1 MLPDKRKLYPKK
13 FHLLTSLLG
22 ILAVF
27 LCSGAFYFAHF
38 FTEREYSD
46 RLGDIHADNRNTAR
60 IVEENVRLMLS
71 QADHILQML
80 KLDVEQYGAIPPEHR
95 DLLAEKLTSS
105 MFDQFAV
112 ADRDGN
118 LTYSAVPLAA
128 PINISDREHFWTHAA
143 SDTKRPIIAT
153 PLTGRATGT
162 ANIYISRRVNDQE
175 GRFAGI
181 VSVGLDQNYL
191 AGVYSRLELSPDY
204 VILLLRRDGEMLAR
218 IPSNNPVYPYNRRYE
233 SHVVFQEIAQGR
245 TAGNYES
252 GSPLS
257 DGVSRMGAYRAMSD
271 YPLIVI
277 TAVSRETALQPIMAR
292 LNMYW
297 TIAGLLCALVLI
309 SLFFIWI
316 QIKNYFQVARLQEQE
331 AAAALRRREEE
342 VEYLSLYDPLT
353 RLLNRSALRQR
364 VSRSQSGQ
372 GGKHSVLFLDIDNF
386 HLANDAFG
394 HAAGDRLLVDL
405 AAKMEDCVAGRGKVY
420 RHGGDEFVFVVAT
433 TDKKA
438 VYDLAVELHRAV
450 SRQLTIN
457 ERVFFLTA
465 SIGISI
471 GAGQISADELL
482 QQADTAL
489 YIAKKDRNRIVIY
502 SPDMDQARSRES
514 ILANDMRDA
523 LEKGQFELYYQP
535 ILAVKD
541 GAIRQAEAL
550 IRWNHPQFGRISPA
564 EFISIAEETKL
575 IIPISEWVIRQA
587 CAKVAEWRTAGLP
600 DMIISVNLSLVYFE
614 NRAYHLPAFVQE
626 AIEQAGISPAD
637 LKLEITETV
646 LMSDPDYAIGTM
658 QSLRDYGVN
667 LAMDDF
673 GTGYASFQYLRD
685 LPIQS
690 IKLDRSLISAID
702 ANDKGR
708 MIVQAMIN
716 IVHGLHLETVAEG
729 VETEEQF
736 RYLTECGCDHVQ
748 GFLFSRPLPVD
759 EFDAYCR
766 AAQGAEHTQ

>member
-1 MLPDKRKLYPKK
+1 MQQDKLQLHPKK
-13 FHLLTSLLG
+13 FHLLTTLLG
-22 ILAVF
+22 ILAVL
-27 LCSGAFYFAHF
+27 LCTGAFYA
-38 FTEREYSD
+38 TEFLVGRELNRRVD
-46 RLGDIHADNRNTAR
+46 EIDALNRNTAR

-71 QADHILQML
+71 QANHILLMM
-80 KLDVEQYGAIPPEHR
+80 KLDVERNGTVSPENQR
-95 DLLAEKLTSS
+95 LLAEQLTLPL
-105 MFDQFAV
+105 FDQFSV
-112 ADRDGN
+112 ADKDGN
-118 LTYSAVPLAA
+118 VIYSVVPLTATLNIAA
-128 PINISDREHFWTHAA
+128 REHFRAQIAVDNKRLYIA
-143 SDTKRPIIAT
+143 SPWIS
-153 PLTGRATGT
+153 RATGIP
-162 ANIYISRRVNDQE
+162 NIFLSRRVNDGE
-175 GRFAGI
+175 GNFAGI
-181 VSVGLDQNYL
+181 VGAGLRQDYL
-191 AGVYSRLELSPDY
+191 ASVYSTLELNPDH
-204 VILLLRRDGEMLAR
+204 VILLLRQDGAPLAR
-218 IPSNNPVYPYNRRYE
+218 VPGSIPIEQLQGRYT
-233 SHVVFQEIAQGR
+233 SYAVFEEIARGQ
-245 TAGNYES
+245 TAGTYE
-252 GSPLS
+252 GDSPS
-257 DGVSRMGAYRAMSD
+257 DDMYRLAAYRVMDDYPLVVLVGVSRAA
-271 YPLIVI
+271 
-277 TAVSRETALQPIMAR
+277 ALQPTVDR
-292 LNMYW
+292 LQIYW
-297 TIAGLLCALVLI
+297 VFAGLFSALMLI
-309 SLFFIWI
+309 ILFFIWM
-316 QIKNYFQVARLQEQE
+316 QVRDHFLAASAKEQE
-331 AAAALRRREEE
+331 AAAALRDREEE

-502 SPDMDQARSRES
+502 TPDMDQARSRES

>member
-1 MLPDKRKLYPKK
+1 MQQDNLQLHPKK
-13 FHLLTSLLG
+13 FHLLTTLLG
-22 ILAVF
+22 ILAVL
-27 LCSGAFYFAHF
+27 LCAGAFYATDFLVG
-38 FTEREYSD
+38 RELNRRVD
-46 RLGDIHADNRNTAR
+46 EIDALNRNTAR

-71 QADHILQML
+71 QANHILLMM
-80 KLDVEQYGAIPPEHR
+80 KLDVERNGAVSPENQR
-95 DLLAEKLTSS
+95 LLAEQLTGPL
-105 MFDQFAV
+105 FDQFSV
-112 ADRDGN
+112 ADKDGN
-118 LTYSAVPLAA
+118 VIYSVVPLTATLNIAA
-128 PINISDREHFWTHAA
+128 REHFRAQIAVDNKRLYIA
-143 SDTKRPIIAT
+143 SPWIS
-153 PLTGRATGT
+153 RATGIP
-162 ANIYISRRVNDQE
+162 NIFLSRRVNDGE
-175 GRFAGI
+175 GNFAGI
-181 VSVGLDQNYL
+181 VGAGLRQDYL
-191 AGVYSRLELSPDY
+191 ASVYSTLELNPDH
-204 VILLLRRDGEMLAR
+204 VILLLRQDGAPLAR
-218 IPSNNPVYPYNRRYE
+218 VPGSIPIEQLQGRYM
-233 SHVVFQEIAQGR
+233 SYAVFEEIARGQ
-245 TAGNYES
+245 TAGTYE
-252 GSPLS
+252 GDSPS
-257 DGVSRMGAYRAMSD
+257 DDMYRLAAYRVMDDYPLVVLVGVSRAA
-271 YPLIVI
+271 
-277 TAVSRETALQPIMAR
+277 ALQPTVDR
-292 LNMYW
+292 LQIYW
-297 TIAGLLCALVLI
+297 VFAGLFSALALI
-309 SLFFIWI
+309 ILFFIWM
-316 QIKNYFQVARLQEQE
+316 QVRDHFLAANAKEQE

-523 LEKGQFELYYQP
+523 LEKGQFELSYQP

-550 IRWNHPQFGRISPA
+550 IRWNHPQFGRISPV
-564 EFISIAEETKL
+564 EFVPIAEETKL

-587 CAKVAEWRTAGLP
+587 CAMVAQWRTAGLP